1 MTYNFDYL
9 PAPVDLSD
17 YLRPLPMPPGGYPD
31 GKCQRC
37 GRTVPPSTSRNK
49 VKREYCC
56 ELCRKRAER
65 ARWKKRVRAR
75 KAKEVATSM
84 SEMSPVRRRIEQR
97 RLANAKYYA
106 MCGEVVA

>member
-1 MTYNFDYL
+1 MISNFDHAF
-9 PAPVDLSD
+9 PPVDLSD
-17 YLRPLPMPPGGYPD
+17 YLRPLPMPMGGYPE

-37 GRTVPPSTSRNK
+37 GRTVPPGTNRNK

-75 KAKEVATSM
+75 RAHQLPAGAGR
-84 SEMSPVRRRIEQR
+84 PG
-97 RLANAKYYA
+97 LAHPHS
-106 MCGEVVA
+106 GG